1 MGKNMASDRK
11 IFSYFNLIIRSYC
24 KFILPA
30 LLIFIYSCSGS
41 QETKNEISKIPV
53 KEIKEKVNRNY
64 KLIRSLSASGTV
76 AFDSPDMSNSG
87 SIEVKIQKPDT
98 VYIKIE
104 GPFGID
110 IAEALITRT
119 GFIYYN
125 AQENK
130 AITGPTTENNIDAIL
145 RVSVSFDELINSLSG
160 SFYFTEKSEDSLN
173 AGSEDNSYVLQLT
186 GESMKKKYFVTPDMF
201 VINKYGVFDNNN
213 HPVFEVLY
221 SKFKTE
227 TVASDTLYF
236 PSQIEIHKPD
246 KKQTLWLYYDDKEI
260 NKKKLVFRV
269 KIPTSAK
276 LITWDK

>member
-1 MGKNMASDRK
+1 MYK
-11 IFSYFNLIIRSYC
+11 SYY
-24 KFILPA
+24 KYILPV

-41 QETKNEISKIPV
+41 KEIKNEIVKIPV

-64 KLIRSLSASGTV
+64 KLIESLSASGSV
-76 AFDSPDMSNSG
+76 AFDSPEMSNSG

-98 VYIKIE
+98 VYIKVE

-130 AITGPTTENNIDAIL
+130 VITGPTTENNIDAIL

-160 SFYFTEKSEDSLN
+160 SFYFKENSEDTLN
-173 AGSEDNSYVLQLT
+173 AGSEDNSFVLQVT
-186 GESMKKKYFVTPDMF
+186 GESMKKKYFISPDMF

-213 HPVFEVLY
+213 HSVLEVIY

-236 PSQIEIHKPD
+236 PSQIEIHRPD
-246 KKQTLWLYYDDKEI
+246 KKQTLWLYYDEKEI
-260 NKKKLVFRV
+260 NNKNLIFRV

-276 LITWDK
+276 LIKWEK